1 MDAEVPQMP
10 KKLSAARK
18 GGVKFE
24 ESAGKPSRKS
34 TRGGKGRT
42 VTESWNEEGVPS
54 KRHGKGHMKTAA
66 TLTLNAQMKARS
78 PSARAGRARTPG
90 RGGPPAR

>member
-1 MDAEVPQMP
+1 MGQEVHRMP

-18 GGVKFE
+18 GGVKL
-24 ESAGKPSRKS
+24 ESSSGQPSRKS

-42 VTESWNEEGVPS
+42 VTESWNEEGIPS
-54 KRHGKGHMKTAA
+54 KREGKGHIKTAA
-66 TLTLNAQMKARS
+66 TLTLNATMKARS
-78 PSARAGRARTPG
+78 PSARAGRARSPG

>member
-1 MDAEVPQMP
+1 MEPEVRHMP

-18 GGVKFE
+18 GGVKL
-24 ESAGKPSRKS
+24 ESSKGKPSRKS

-42 VTESWNEEGVPS
+42 LTKSFNEEGIAS
-54 KRHGKGHMKTAA
+54 KREGKGHIKTAA
-66 TLTLNAQMKARS
+66 PLTLNATMKTRA
-78 PSARAGRARTPG
+78 PSARAGRKTTPG